1 MEIVLGGIYG
11 SKEALNSLQS
21 LENNPDDD
29 GHIIGIHF
37 RVSKVM
43 DCYQDIGHDKVFGLV
58 GHTSYFRNFKRKNLF
73 W

>member
-1 MEIVLGGIYG
+1 MEIVLGGNCE

-21 LENNPDDD
+21 LENNPDGD
-29 GHIIGIHF
+29 GHIISIHF

-43 DCYQDIGHDKVFGLV
+43 DCYQDSWSRYCLELLGIQVVLKISRG
-58 GHTSYFRNFKRKNLF
+58 NLF